1 MSIKPK
7 KITVIQTIYKDDTFA
22 TEAIST
28 ERTLTETV
36 YNEDGQ
42 ILEEKRYA
50 QDGSIENTLINTYEN
65 GKLVMQEH
73 QGEFDE
79 FSEKLEFKYDDKGH
93 LSKQLK
99 HYADGSVDETIFSYN
114 TQWQLIEKK
123 TINDE
128 GEQEEHS
135 RYSYDGS
142 KLATEETF
150 DAEGELVSSHHNTY
164 DAAGNVVEQ
173 LVDGI
178 EGYQRTVHV
187 FNNNNQRISTHKYNQ
202 DDECIEETLI
212 EESEDRKLL
221 KMQETIRG
229 NLSFYNIEL
238 DAAGRQIKQE
248 ETDKD
253 GDLIS
258 SIEREYDE
266 NGNLLL
272 SKAMVYRPEFGTYQ
286 YYSIS
291 NRFEDLQI

>member
-7 KITVIQTIYKDDTFA
+7 KITVIQTIYKDDSFA
-22 TEAIST
+22 AEAISS
-28 ERTLTETV
+28 ERTLAETV

-65 GKLVMQEH
+65 GLLVMQEH

-99 HYADGSVDETIFSYN
+99 HYADGSIDETIFSYN

-128 GEQEEHS
+128 GEQEELS
-135 RYSYDGS
+135 RYTYDGS
-142 KLATEETF
+142 KLATEETL
-150 DAEGELVSSHHNTY
+150 DADGELVNSYHNTY
-164 DAAGNVVEQ
+164 DEAGNVIEQ
-173 LVDGI
+173 IVDGI
-178 EGYQRTVHV
+178 EGFQKIVHV
-187 FNNNNQRISTHKYNQ
+187 FNSNNQRISTQKYNE

-221 KMQETIRG
+221 KMQESING
-229 NLSFYNIEL
+229 NISYYTIEL
-238 DAAGRQIKQE
+238 DNAGRQIKQE
-248 ETDKD
+248 ETDED

-291 NRFEDLQI
+291 NILET